1 MKTYLDDEENK
12 DIISEYRILYL
23 TLNDQELLLKHL
35 SNPVKPNLSMKNTLD
50 IYEKYLSFCK

>member
-1 MKTYLDDEENK
+1 MKKYLDDEENK
-12 DIISEYRILYL
+12 EIISEYRILYL

-35 SNPVKPNLSMKNTLD
+35 SNSVKPNLSMKNTFD